1 MGCSDVAG
9 IYQWETADL
18 LIKLDGD
25 GIFANTTD
33 IVVSIVQGAARTDYH
48 KADLVLDEDAGTIEI
63 HMSQEDAGKYMAAK
77 ATVQVNILYA
87 TGERDVSET
96 GCIEILGNLYGQVME

>member
-33 IVVSIVQGAARTDYH
+33 IVVSIVQGAARADYH
-48 KADLVLDEDAGTIEI
+48 KADLVVDEDAGTIEI